1 MQLGEARKRRTATPE
16 ELTKK
21 KQNQEKS
28 QKEHRHT
35 RTVLDEHGIEWDE
48 TYVF

>member
-1 MQLGEARKRRTATPE
+1 VQLGEARKRRTATPE

-21 KQNQEKS
+21 TRTRKS
-28 QKEHRHT
+28 QKEHHHT
-35 RTVLDEHGIEWDE
+35 RTLLDEHGIEWDK